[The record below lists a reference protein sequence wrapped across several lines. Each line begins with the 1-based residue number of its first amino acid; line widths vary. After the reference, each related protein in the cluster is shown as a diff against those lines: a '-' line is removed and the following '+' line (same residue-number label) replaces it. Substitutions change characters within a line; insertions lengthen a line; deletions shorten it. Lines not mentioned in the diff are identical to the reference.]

1 MLSVFFFE
9 IIATTIAATASS
21 LLTILSVEIEIKE
34 FKWTSFYHILMS
46 ATEIALCKCSLNGKT
61 E

>member
-1 MLSVFFFE
+1 MCQNINIATLKKMLSVFFFE

-34 FKWTSFYHILMS
+34 FK
-46 ATEIALCKCSLNGKT
+46 
-61 E
+61 